1 MKLKDCD
8 CGDTP
13 KVTYNLIN
21 NSEFAVSC
29 SVCGNQTHTCNS
41 LFEATSLW
49 NQIYYCTLP
58 TYYPNLCMK
67 INEKFE

>member
-13 KVTYNLIN
+13 QVTYNIID

-29 SVCGNQTHTCNS
+29 TVCGNQTHTCNS
-41 LFEATSLW
+41 LLEATSLW

-58 TYYPNLCMK
+58 PYY
-67 INEKFE
+67 IETA